1 MGFRALFTGPG
12 DVGGRLQQNISC
24 SDAYLRGSCISTVH
38 CAEIFTGVGSQDFL
52 TGLVVD
58 FLQVTP
64 TPFHITLT
72 IICWVTKSWT
82 ERFIRSDTYQ
92 QYIGALTVNGG
103 RVEIGVGSHDFLTA
117 LISFSDIAL
126 YPCALI
132 SSTEI
137 GFLLSVHSFFIATVA
152 SPSGSLICVWD

>member
-1 MGFRALFTGPG
+1 MTNAHNLEQFADWTGVAGLIPQFFDSELHNFSTVTSHVLQNCGVGFRALFTGPG

-24 SDAYLRGSCISTVH
+24 SDPYLRGSCISTVH

-82 ERFIRSDTYQ
+82 
-92 QYIGALTVNGG
+92 
-103 RVEIGVGSHDFLTA
+103 
-117 LISFSDIAL
+117 
-126 YPCALI
+126 
-132 SSTEI
+132 
-137 GFLLSVHSFFIATVA
+137 
-152 SPSGSLICVWD
+152 